1 MKNLIIFFF
10 LSYGICK
17 SQVKITLSYS
27 KSDENA
33 KVSIYNDSN
42 EDIIMPLDM
51 KSFKPYHENQ
61 CSIADYEF
69 PYPIFGITLLVENNN
84 EKLLGNIRNI
94 EIPDDDSFNNIKEER
109 RKINSKYLNSI
120 KKWGDKNKIINL
132 DSAKINYYLYK
143 NLVIIKS
150 KQQITFSSV
159 INFDNITNQKY
170 IYYYYPID
178 WTKKNELSVS
188 ICIDSN
194 IYNVLTEK
202 QKQKLKKYTF
212 FTGKLESN
220 KIKLN

>member
-10 LSYGICK
+10 LSYSICK

-27 KSDENA
+27 KSDKNA
-33 KVSIYNDSN
+33 NISIYNGSN
-42 EDIIMPLDM
+42 EDIIIPLDM

-69 PYPIFGITLLVENNN
+69 PYPILGITLLVENNN
-84 EKLLGNIRNI
+84 EKLLGNIQNI
-94 EIPDDDSFNNIKEER
+94 EISDNDSFNNIKEEK

-120 KKWGDKNKIINL
+120 KKWSNKNKIMDSN
-132 DSAKINYYLYK
+132 SAKINYYLYK

-150 KQQITFSSV
+150 KQQITFSSI

-178 WTKKNELSVS
+178 WSKKNKLSLS

-194 IYNVLTEK
+194 IYDFLTEK
-202 QKQKLKKYTF
+202 QKQKLKKYKF

-220 KIKLN
+220 KIELN